1 MTILIS
7 TLSTAG
13 NSATVNASSYVL
25 RELVEI
31 PLPASISW
39 WPQTIGWKIL
49 GICFVISVLY
59 GSYRTTVHWWHN
71 RYRREALDALT
82 HVNLI
87 QPYAALVE
95 LLRITKITL
104 NYAFPTQTAS
114 LIGTPLLT
122 FLDATAPT
130 QLNTSLG
137 IRWQHALLHA
147 PDDTVLSHE
156 EIQQLQQQLILWVKH
171 HRRQST
177 APISCS
183 DLKSTS
189 SLKSNPNSESMTN
202 KELPHD

>member
-7 TLSTAG
+7 TLSASG
-13 NSATVNASSYVL
+13 NSATANASSYVL
-25 RELVEI
+25 RELVET
-31 PLPASISW
+31 PLPSSISW

-49 GICFVISVLY
+49 GVCLVIGVLY
-59 GSYRTTVHWWHN
+59 GCYRAAVHWWHN
-71 RYRREALDALT
+71 RYRREALDALM
-82 HVNLI
+82 HINLM

-95 LLRITKITL
+95 LSRITKITL

-114 LIGTPLLT
+114 LMGTPLLT

-137 IRWQHALLHA
+137 IRWQHALLRA
-147 PDDTVLSHE
+147 PDDNALSNE
-156 EIQQLQQQLILWVKH
+156 EIQQLKQQLILWVKH

-177 APISCS
+177 AHISSS
-183 DLKSTS
+183 DLKNTS
-189 SLKSNPNSESMTN
+189 NLKSTPSSESMTN

>member
-1 MTILIS
+1 MTILVS

-13 NSATVNASSYVL
+13 KSATVNASSYVL

-49 GICFVISVLY
+49 GVCFIIGVIY
-59 GSYRTTVHWWHN
+59 GSYRAAMHWWHN

-95 LLRITKITL
+95 LSRITKITL

-122 FLDATAPT
+122 FLDATAST

-137 IRWQHALLHA
+137 IRWQHALLRT
-147 PDDTVLSHE
+147 PDDNALSLE
-156 EIQQLQQQLILWVKH
+156 ETQQLQQQLLLWVKH

-177 APISCS
+177 AHISNY
-183 DLKSTS
+183 DIKSAS
-189 SLKSNPNSESMTN
+189 KNESMTN